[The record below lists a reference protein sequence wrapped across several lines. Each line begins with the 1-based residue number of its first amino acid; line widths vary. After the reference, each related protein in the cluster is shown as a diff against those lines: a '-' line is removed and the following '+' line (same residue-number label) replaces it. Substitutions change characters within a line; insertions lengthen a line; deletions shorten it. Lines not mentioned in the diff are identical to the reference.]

1 MEVRLKRLRRS
12 AGEMY
17 GVVAGWQQSGQNQ
30 QAYCAAQGL
39 SMAVFQYWLRHWRE
53 SQVERVEGEF
63 VEVRPQTSVQGLI
76 VEYPNG
82 IKIHLPLGYSEHQLR
97 VLLKLME
104 G

>member
-1 MEVRLKRLRRS
+1 MEGRLKRLRRS

-17 GVVAGWQQSGQNQ
+17 GVVAGWALSGQSQ
-30 QAYCAAQGL
+30 QAYCATQGL

-53 SQVERVEGEF
+53 SQDEGVVGEF
-63 VEVRPQTSVQGLI
+63 VEVRPQTIVQGVILG
-76 VEYPNG
+76 YPNG
-82 IKIHLPLGYSEHQLR
+82 VKVHLPEGYTEHQLR

>member
-1 MEVRLKRLRRS
+1 MEGRLKRLRRS

-17 GVVAGWQQSGQNQ
+17 GIVSGWEQSGQSQ
-30 QAYCAAQGL
+30 QAYCAGQGL

-53 SQVERVEGEF
+53 SQDEGVVGEF

-82 IKIHLPLGYSEHQLR
+82 IKVHLPVGYSEHQLR